1 MPLFLTQVSYTPQAW
16 KSLIEKPQNRLEVVR
31 KTVEKLGGKV
41 INGWAAF
48 GDYDVILVSEMP
60 DQVAAASFAMAIA
73 AGGGRKVKE
82 AEIQFSGLSL
92 FPLDVAALTRRVR
105 QLGQLVCCRSRHHFT
120 LEHHAAPTPQTP
132 QQLQHR
138 DIKRN
143 RRHCQP
149 RLPLS
154 IRHTA
159 T

>member
-73 AGGGRKVKE
+73 AGGACRTVKTTPL
-82 AEIQFSGLSL
+82 LSM
-92 FPLDVAALTRRVR
+92 TE
-105 QLGQLVCCRSRHHFT
+105 T
-120 LEHHAAPTPQTP
+120 LEAMKKASGSGYRAPQG
-132 QQLQHR
+132 
-138 DIKRN
+138 
-143 RRHCQP
+143 
-149 RLPLS
+149 
-154 IRHTA
+154 
-159 T
+159 